1 MIELISE
8 SQKENRVEMIRQA
21 LKDKAPLMYDDLESS
36 GQLQSFLETRE
47 REMMAYFKEEQER
60 VWQETMS
67 TFLDFFDPSYDET
80 SSPM

>member
-8 SQKENRVEMIRQA
+8 NQKENRVEMIRQA
-21 LKDKAPLMYDDLESS
+21 LKDKAPLMYDDLERST
-36 GQLQSFLETRE
+36 QLQAFLEDRE
-47 REMMAYFKEEQER
+47 AERMVYFKEAQER

>member
-8 SQKENRVEMIRQA
+8 NQKENRVEMIRQA

-36 GQLQSFLETRE
+36 GQLHAFLEDRE
-47 REMMAYFKEEQER
+47 AEMMVYFKEAQER

>member
-1 MIELISE
+1 
-8 SQKENRVEMIRQA
+8 
-21 LKDKAPLMYDDLESS
+21 MYDDLESS
-36 GQLQSFLETRE
+36 GQLQAFLEDRE
-47 REMMAYFKEEQER
+47 AEMMVYFKEAQER

>member
-1 MIELISE
+1 MIELANE

-36 GQLQSFLETRE
+36 GQLQAFLEDRE
-47 REMMAYFKEEQER
+47 AEMMVYFKEAQER

>member
-8 SQKENRVEMIRQA
+8 NQKENRVEMIRQA

-36 GQLQSFLETRE
+36 GQLQAFLEDRE
-47 REMMAYFKEEQER
+47 AEMMVYFKEAQER

>member
-1 MIELISE
+1 
-8 SQKENRVEMIRQA
+8 MIRQA